1 MRIIGGL
8 ARGTKLYTLEGLNT
22 RPTLDKVREAI
33 FNILQNNIRD
43 TVVLDLFAGSGAVG
57 LESISRGAKKAILC
71 DNNKQAIQII
81 NKNAQKMRVEDKVQI
96 LCIDYENFLS
106 NTQEKFDF
114 IYIDPPYNTDYI
126 SNSIKLI
133 NDRNLLAEEGIII
146 AETDEEERVKDEI
159 DKLKTSIN
167 IYDTRKYSRARLIF
181 MRKE

>member
-133 NDRNLLAEEGIII
+133 NDRNLLAE
-146 AETDEEERVKDEI
+146 
-159 DKLKTSIN
+159 
-167 IYDTRKYSRARLIF
+167 
-181 MRKE
+181 

>member
-146 AETDEEERVKDEI
+146 T
-159 DKLKTSIN
+159 
-167 IYDTRKYSRARLIF
+167 
-181 MRKE
+181 

>member
-167 IYDTRKYSRARLIF
+167 IYDTRKYGRARLIF
-181 MRKE
+181 M

>member
-71 DNNKQAIQII
+71 D
-81 NKNAQKMRVEDKVQI
+81 KNAQKMRVEDKVQI

-167 IYDTRKYSRARLIF
+167 IYDTRKYGRARLIF

>member
-8 ARGTKLYTLEGLNT
+8 ARGTKLFTLEGLNT
-22 RPTLDKVREAI
+22 RPTLDRVRESI
-33 FNILQNNIRD
+33 FNIIQNDIKD
-43 TVVLDLFAGSGAVG
+43 SVVLDLFAGSGAVG
-57 LESISRGAKKAILC
+57 LESISRVAKKAVLC
-71 DNNKQAIQII
+71 DMSKEAIEII
-81 NKNAQKMRVEDKVQI
+81 NKNVKKLRMEEKVQI
-96 LCIDYENFLS
+96 LCIDYENLLK
-106 NTQEKFDF
+106 NTQEQFDL
-114 IYIDPPYNTDYI
+114 IYIDPPYNTNYV

-167 IYDTRKYSRARLIF
+167 IYDTRKYGRARLIF